1 VVRAT
6 HVPVRMVLAAGLAA
20 TIAVPA
26 AADARQRSCHMIR
39 DAEGDVR
46 PASSRLTQ
54 EQDVELDV
62 LSADIGIDAAQVTVV
77 IRVARLTEPDPARTD
92 GRNYGFQFS
101 VKERVFAVIGDLMT
115 GGSEYTVDLMSG
127 PRPGN
132 EGGAQSGQVLGFADG
147 VVDVKKGEI
156 RMTAKTELFAP
167 YAALTRGTAVYNMS
181 VDSGRSTGVT
191 AGRVDGVP
199 LPIALAVGVR
209 DVGGQD
215 YAGDGSDYRVGAPSC
230 ALLTGR

>member
-20 TIAVPA
+20 IIAVPA
-26 AADARQRSCHMIR
+26 AGDARQRSCHMIR
-39 DAEGDVR
+39 DAEGDVH
-46 PASSRLTQ
+46 PASSPMTQ
-54 EQDVELDV
+54 EQDV

-147 VVDVKKGEI
+147 VLDVTKGEI

-230 ALLTGR
+230 ALATGR